1 LWDIRG
7 WLATW
12 TFITRTL
19 PPFLSSPMSG
29 NMGNV
34 SQNQDSQPLIND
46 VDIAVAAWHED
57 GRWSLALLPD
67 AQDLPQI
74 IERLKSQQT
83 NGGALALLAI
93 DEEFFMIIR
102 VLGSHIK
109 LFLSDISYAVDYDI
123 AAEFIEICDLDMPEE
138 DDEPFPAGDLDII
151 SDLGVHRME
160 LSTLCDDPDLFPDE
174 QLEAIASR
182 LGFGEDFA
190 QLLEL

>member
-1 LWDIRG
+1 
-7 WLATW
+7 
-12 TFITRTL
+12 
-19 PPFLSSPMSG
+19 MS
-29 NMGNV
+29 NV
-34 SQNQDSQPLIND
+34 SQDQAGESLIND

-109 LFLSDISYAVDYDI
+109 LFLSDITCAIDYEI
-123 AAEFIEICDLDMPEE
+123 AAEFIDLCDLDMPEE

-151 SDLGVHRME
+151 SDIGVHRME

-182 LGFGEDFA
+182 LGFGEEFT

>member
-1 LWDIRG
+1 
-7 WLATW
+7 
-12 TFITRTL
+12 
-19 PPFLSSPMSG
+19 MSG

-102 VLGSHIK
+102 VLGSRIK
-109 LFLSDISYAVDYDI
+109 LFLSDITYAVDYDI

-151 SDLGVHRME
+151 SNLGVHRME
-160 LSTLCDDPDLFPDE
+160 LTTLCDDPDLFPDE

>member
-1 LWDIRG
+1 
-7 WLATW
+7 
-12 TFITRTL
+12 
-19 PPFLSSPMSG
+19 MSG
-29 NMGNV
+29 NMSNV
-34 SQNQDSQPLIND
+34 SQDQAGESLIND

-74 IERLKSQQT
+74 IDRLKSQQT

-109 LFLSDISYAVDYDI
+109 LFLSDITCAIDYEI
-123 AAEFIEICDLDMPEE
+123 AAEFIDLCDLDMPEE

-151 SDLGVHRME
+151 SDIGVHRME
-160 LSTLCDDPDLFPDE
+160 LSTLCDDTDLFPDE

-182 LGFGEDFA
+182 LGFGEEFA

>member
-1 LWDIRG
+1 
-7 WLATW
+7 
-12 TFITRTL
+12 
-19 PPFLSSPMSG
+19 MS
-29 NMGNV
+29 NV
-34 SQNQDSQPLIND
+34 SQDQAGESLIND

-109 LFLSDISYAVDYDI
+109 LFLSDITCAIDYEI
-123 AAEFIEICDLDMPEE
+123 AAEFIDLCDLDMPEE
-138 DDEPFPAGDLDII
+138 EDEPFPAGDLDII
-151 SDLGVHRME
+151 SDIGVHRME

-182 LGFGEDFA
+182 LGFGEEFT

>member
-1 LWDIRG
+1 
-7 WLATW
+7 
-12 TFITRTL
+12 
-19 PPFLSSPMSG
+19 MSG
-29 NMGNV
+29 NMSNV
-34 SQNQDSQPLIND
+34 SQDQAGESLIND

-109 LFLSDISYAVDYDI
+109 LFLSDITCAIDYEI
-123 AAEFIEICDLDMPEE
+123 AAEFIELCDLDMPEE
-138 DDEPFPAGDLDII
+138 DEEPFPAGDLDII
-151 SDLGVHRME
+151 SDIGVHRME

-182 LGFGEDFA
+182 LGFGEEFT

>member
-1 LWDIRG
+1 
-7 WLATW
+7 
-12 TFITRTL
+12 
-19 PPFLSSPMSG
+19 MSG
-29 NMGNV
+29 NMSDV
-34 SQNQDSQPLIND
+34 TQNQADEAPIND

-74 IERLKSQQT
+74 IDRLKAQQT

-93 DEEFFMIIR
+93 DEEFFIIVR

-109 LFLSDISYAVDYDI
+109 LFLSDITCAVDYDI
-123 AAEFIEICDLDMPEE
+123 AAELIEICDLDMPEE
-138 DDEPFPAGDLDII
+138 EDEPFPAGDLDII

-160 LSTLCDDPDLFPDE
+160 LSTLCDDADLFPDE

-182 LGFGEDFA
+182 LGFGEEFA